1 MPAQKKS
8 ACKITRKDMGVH
20 HVVFQK
26 GGLPDGTV
34 LGYCVQKKIFLEGYK
49 KGNGIVCGCCDS
61 EVSASNFEV
70 HAGFARHRKP
80 YHHIFTSNG
89 VSLHEF
95 AVYLLQEPTV
105 LKEKSDL
112 LCTKCSKGGKL
123 MCCDMCPRAFHLGCL
138 SHSSIPRG
146 LWSCDICTAS
156 AIASGR
162 VPRVYLMQQI
172 TERHIRIF
180 EMVEDG
186 VACALC
192 SACDYSKSGFDPR
205 TIIICDQCQKGY
217 HVSCLKKHIIAD
229 LKGEPEGKWF
239 CSKACQSNN
248 AFLHKLLDCG
258 EIKLPESMLVPFKKK
273 QEKKGLDSSHDRI
286 VKLRLLKGELAS
298 SETAPLLSKSV
309 DIFHDCFDPI
319 KDESGEDRIP
329 LMVYGKDNES
339 VEGIYCAVLMSN
351 SVVVSTVTFRVYGD
365 IAELPLVATPKE
377 YQGQGYFQVLFSCI
391 EKLLACLKVEKM
403 VLPSAETSISIWTK
417 KFGFKE
423 IEEQEFER
431 LKKKHYHLITFEETT
446 MLERGVP
453 GLKELDSNPFN
464 SLKLT

>member
-1 MPAQKKS
+1 MPAQEKS

-123 MCCDMCPRAFHLGCL
+123 MCCDMCPRAFHLGCCIQ
-138 SHSSIPRG
+138 SSNPEF
-146 LWSCDICTAS
+146 SCNSTKLLTYYFPIGAT
-156 AIASGR
+156 ASGR

-192 SACDYSKSGFDPR
+192 RYACDYSKSGFDPR
-205 TIIICDQCQKGY
+205 TIIICDQ
-217 HVSCLKKHIIAD
+217 
-229 LKGEPEGKWF
+229 
-239 CSKACQSNN
+239 
-248 AFLHKLLDCG
+248 
-258 EIKLPESMLVPFKKK
+258 
-273 QEKKGLDSSHDRI
+273 
-286 VKLRLLKGELAS
+286 
-298 SETAPLLSKSV
+298 
-309 DIFHDCFDPI
+309 DCFEPI

-329 LMVYGKDNES
+329 LMVYGY
-339 VEGIYCAVLMSN
+339 IHMFFFYCS
-351 SVVVSTVTFRVYGD
+351 SVVVSTVTLRVYGD

-377 YQGQGYFQVLFSCI
+377 YQGQVLFSCI